1 MSFPAL
7 VALFIAL
14 SLSLRIAKTFGQGLV
29 SDRSKLIGY
38 EDRSQVGLV
47 LEELFLQDGPLVLK
61 RVLTGD
67 SATLRQ
73 IDVTFRNLDEIQI
86 HSSKATLIS
95 VLHNTF
101 VERCGC
107 SLSGIMTVVWT
118 TVAFPDQQGLGKDV
132 AVLKEMER
140 WDYAT
145 QCPV

>member
-67 SATLRQ
+67 SATLR
-73 IDVTFRNLDEIQI
+73 
-86 HSSKATLIS
+86 
-95 VLHNTF
+95 
-101 VERCGC
+101 
-107 SLSGIMTVVWT
+107 
-118 TVAFPDQQGLGKDV
+118 
-132 AVLKEMER
+132 
-140 WDYAT
+140 
-145 QCPV
+145 